1 MNVLI
6 NLREGRL
13 LGVLAIAA
21 ALVGCGGDGSASTSN
36 STAAVVSTAAGA
48 PGTGRRGQ
56 PPTATI
62 APVRAATAPAVV
74 GPATA
79 PAVVGPATA
88 PAVVGPAT
96 APVVAPVTADPAPQI
111 SGVAAPAAK
120 VGQAYSFQPSAKDS
134 RNAAL
139 TYSISGAPKWTTFS
153 ATTGRLSGTPTT
165 ADVGVD
171 PNIIVQVSNGKSSA
185 ALAAFTITV
194 AAVGSSAGSASLSWV
209 APTLNTDGSA
219 LADLGGYVI
228 HYGTVSKI
236 YTTSITVSNPG
247 LTRYVVEDLP
257 AGTYYFSM
265 TATATDGAQSSPSA
279 EASTTIS

>member
-1 MNVLI
+1 MNALI

-62 APVRAATAPAVV
+62 APVRA
-74 GPATA
+74 ATA

-194 AAVGSSAGSASLSWV
+194 AAVGSNAGSASLSWV